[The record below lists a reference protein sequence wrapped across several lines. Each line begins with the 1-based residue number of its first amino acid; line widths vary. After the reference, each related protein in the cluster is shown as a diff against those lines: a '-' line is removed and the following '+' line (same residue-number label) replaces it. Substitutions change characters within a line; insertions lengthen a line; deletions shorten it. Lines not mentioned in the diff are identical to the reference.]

1 MQLRYDDQES
11 GPATKRGISGRSEQ
25 QELRRRVALPGDGGL
40 SSLPGDVVGFSPSDE
55 GLCFVGP
62 LYELCAIG
70 LCRPALEAFCAGAA
84 PGGAALAHTAHA
96 AHPVTETPD
105 GVAGFTAPQSPALRP
120 LPPLGSL
127 TSPLSSRL
135 SASGVH
141 GLVEP
146 VIDRAYL
153 LKILAEEVGRQFG
166 HPLRPLVELVL
177 NAVDASQG
185 SSSPVVDVR
194 VEEGRVEVVDEGEG
208 MSLRTVLSRLLVPFA
223 TDKRPGIDLGRF
235 GVGFFSI
242 LGFGLLHPESF
253 ALQLSTG
260 DGREGW
266 AMRVIS
272 GAPIPEGGT
281 PPPPVQAF
289 GATTARY
296 PSTAAAGDPAS
307 LLCSIRRIEPRRG
320 TRVRVTSALLGADA
334 VRSYLRDALHFF
346 PSERALIRVDG
357 VAINDG
363 RLISGGRLFQDPA
376 GARGPD
382 GAPLLGRYH
391 VGGRGLFASISAAT
405 FHAGVKVEPCLAVAE
420 LALIDFPA
428 AVELTE
434 GRDALKPGPALEA
447 VAAAFYRRLVRLADE
462 THADRAGRDRLAEVA
477 AQISALMLRSAG
489 WAEVASEIALAL
501 LGPDRYLVPPDRREP
516 VLGFFGPAIT
526 ERLFVPESFWA
537 ERQWQPFLPGER
549 ELIERELEI
558 QPPEPLAAA
567 AARRPDLRGLAMLAD
582 RAPSPDSTMVALCRP
597 SRRPGGRNLYT
608 APEWFAPG
616 PLPCL
621 ATRRFILVREDSP
634 AVAAPMGW
642 RGWYALRAAFDRAA
656 GVREPEFERDLI
668 VGEALG
674 TGGGVR

>member
-1 MQLRYDDQES
+1 MTIHPGTS
-11 GPATKRGISGRSEQ
+11 GQREHG
-25 QELRRRVALPGDGGL
+25 ELRRRSSLPLPGDGGL
-40 SSLPGDVVGFSPSDE
+40 SSLAGSGVVGFSPSDE

-70 LCRPALEAFCAGAA
+70 LCRPALEAFCAGAV
-84 PGGAALAHTAHA
+84 PGSAALAQSSLA
-96 AHPVTETPD
+96 PRSLSVY
-105 GVAGFTAPQSPALRP
+105 GGQAGFTAP
-120 LPPLGSL
+120 PPPFGNL
-127 TSPLSSRL
+127 TSPSSSRL
-135 SASGVH
+135 GASSI
-141 GLVEP
+141 EP
-146 VIDRAYL
+146 VIDRSYL

-177 NAVDASQG
+177 NAVDASHG
-185 SSSPVVDVR
+185 AGCPAIDVH
-194 VEEGRVEVVDEGEG
+194 VEEGRVEVTDEGEG

-253 ALQLSTG
+253 ALQLVTG

-272 GAPIPEGGT
+272 GAPIVEGT
-281 PPPPVQAF
+281 PPPVPVQAF
-289 GATTARY
+289 GTTTARY
-296 PSTAAAGDPAS
+296 PSAAAAGDPSS
-307 LLCSIRRIEPRRG
+307 LLCSIRRMEPRRG
-320 TRVRVTSALLGADA
+320 TRVRITSALLGADA

-346 PSERALIRVDG
+346 PTERAIIRLDG

-363 RLISGGRLFQDPA
+363 RLIAGGRQFQDPA
-376 GARGPD
+376 PARGPD
-382 GAPLLGRYH
+382 GAPLVGRFH
-391 VGGRGLFASISAAT
+391 MGGRGLFASISAAT

-420 LALIDFPA
+420 LALIDFPSG
-428 AVELTE
+428 VELTE
-434 GRDALKPGPALEA
+434 GRDALKPGPALDA
-447 VAAAFYRRLVRLADE
+447 VAATFYRRLVRIAEE

-489 WAEVASEIALAL
+489 WTEVAGELASAL
-501 LGPDRYLVPPDRREP
+501 LGADRYLVPPDRREP

-526 ERLFVPESFWA
+526 DRLFVPESFWA
-537 ERQWQPFLPGER
+537 ERQWQPYLPGER

-558 QPPEPLAAA
+558 QPPEPLSAA
-567 AARRPDLRGLAMLAD
+567 AARRPDLRGLTMLAS

-597 SRRPGGRNLYT
+597 SRRPAGRSLYST
-608 APEWFAPG
+608 PELLGPG

-621 ATRRFILVREDSP
+621 ATRRFILIREDSA
-634 AVAAPMGW
+634 AVAQPSGW

-674 TGGGVR
+674 VGAVGGAR